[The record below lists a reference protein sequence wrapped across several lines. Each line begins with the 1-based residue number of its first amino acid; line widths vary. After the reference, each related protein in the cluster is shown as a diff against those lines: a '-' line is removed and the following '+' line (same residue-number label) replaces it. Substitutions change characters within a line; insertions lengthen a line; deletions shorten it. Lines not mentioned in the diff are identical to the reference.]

1 MDFPLFYAL
10 LGFPNYFIFI
20 CVKLQIEKENKIK
33 MLLYN
38 TNGTVSEI
46 IVTSIID
53 GKATSSLATAPTILD
68 SQLASASN
76 AIIVNAT
83 NAGSSSAAAYGLGYK
98 TNTNPTNM
106 GYNYLS
112 SATTSGSIYPHVQ
125 YPWPSGSAASDS
137 SLFANG
143 VLVSSSKQAE
153 EVKYATNTNRSRGT
167 NYWTTGSTIIPASAL
182 NTGSF
187 FVSSSYGLGPANT
200 SAKVSITSSYF
211 TSLFRIPISNL
222 NDVQS
227 FSIVPYNG
235 VISTIAGYND
245 FSSSTFNDY
254 TQSFV
259 VIHVSASKA
268 DMGSVVTSPL
278 VISLGTLQNSSATP
292 SFSNPNS
299 GSANQEFEKRYPT
312 DKTGWTSIGGV
323 LTSPKNR

>member
-1 MDFPLFYAL
+1 
-10 LGFPNYFIFI
+10 
-20 CVKLQIEKENKIK
+20 

-38 TNGTVSEI
+38 ANGTVSEI
-46 IVTSIID
+46 IVTSVID
-53 GKATSSLATAPTILD
+53 GKATSSLATVPTIND
-68 SQLASASN
+68 SLLSSASN
-76 AIIVNAT
+76 AVIVNAT
-83 NAGSSSAAAYGLGYK
+83 NVGSSSAAAYGLGYK
-98 TNTNPTNM
+98 TNANPTNT
-106 GYNYLS
+106 GYTYLNS
-112 SATTSGSIYPHVQ
+112 SASMKTYSGNSYSVMNP
-125 YPWPSGSAASDS
+125 
-137 SLFANG
+137 
-143 VLVSSSKQAE
+143 
-153 EVKYATNTNRSRGT
+153 TNTNRSRGT

-200 SAKVSITSSYF
+200 TAKVSITSSYF
-211 TSLFRIPISNL
+211 TSLFRTPISNL

-235 VISTIAGYND
+235 VISTLAGYND

-259 VIHVSASKA
+259 VMYVSASKA
-268 DMGSVVTSPL
+268 NMGSVVTSPL
-278 VISLGTLQNSSATP
+278 VVSLGTIQNSSATP

-312 DKTGWTSIGGV
+312 DKTGWTLVNGV